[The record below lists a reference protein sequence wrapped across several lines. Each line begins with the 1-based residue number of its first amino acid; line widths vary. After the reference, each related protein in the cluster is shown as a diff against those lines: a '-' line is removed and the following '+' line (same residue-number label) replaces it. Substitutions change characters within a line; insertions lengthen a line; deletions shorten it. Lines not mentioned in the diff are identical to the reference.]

1 MTKAAF
7 LKKYAHCAAAEVL
20 KKIWEAKESGRR
32 GWICRGIN
40 IYDLGKRKFPK
51 PKPSQ
56 SVTFAQILL
65 TNLE

>member
-1 MTKAAF
+1 MTKADF
-7 LKKYAHCAAAEVL
+7 LKKYAHCAEVGVLEKL
-20 KKIWEAKESGRR
+20 KMWSRATQLDL
-32 GWICRGIN
+32 RGIN

-65 TNLE
+65 TNLG